1 MSNAIMLWKFGSFLK
16 NNELNSGAMTTAVL
30 DKNPAFDADELPSP
44 CKRNMN
50 IENDENPSTALC
62 FNMPAVIFLNLYKRI
77 KLTQRKAIAKR

>member
-1 MSNAIMLWKFGSFLK
+1 MSNAIMFWKFGSFLK

-30 DKNPAFDADELPSP
+30 DKNPAFEADELLSP

-50 IENDENPSTALC
+50 IENDEKPSIALC
-62 FNMPAVIFLNLYKRI
+62 FNMPVVIFLNLYKRI